1 MRKLS
6 VLILVLL
13 LVPLFFYPHTT
24 GPTEVG
30 VRTVKMGLLS
40 KRDKVGLFGKQGV
53 EGRVYEPGAVYFFP
67 AILNDW
73 HVFDTRLQ
81 NIEMTHDPRRGDKLF
96 RDDLLFKTI
105 DGNDISL
112 DVIISY
118 RIDPQ
123 KAPYIV
129 QYVAGSDFELKDN
142 VVRTVARSRTRD
154 IFGEL
159 KTEEFY
165 VSDKR
170 DEKAEHVREELNALL
185 NPYGVIVER
194 VSTKDYRFNPA
205 YQRAIEDK
213 KVADQVAE
221 QNKAATKAAEEEYLK
236 KLEDAKGEVN
246 KMVAESDGRFRQ
258 AQIEADAYYEKQQR
272 LAAATEAE
280 GIAEAKGITEMN
292 KALIGS
298 GGEVMVKLKIAEA
311 LAGKKIVLLPLSGSG
326 MDIKTTNI
334 NKILETYGLKNLTQ
348 PSQDEKE

>member
-1 MRKLS
+1 MKILTIII
-6 VLILVLL
+6 VTLILGVF
-13 LVPLFFYPHTT
+13 LFSPHTT

-30 VRTVKMGLLS
+30 VRTVKWS
-40 KRDKVGLFGKQGV
+40 LFGKKGV
-53 EGRVYEPGAVYFFP
+53 EDHVYQPGAIYFFP
-67 AILNDW
+67 AVINDW

-81 NIEMTHDPRRGDKLF
+81 NIEMTFDPKRGDRRI

-129 QYVAGSDFELKDN
+129 QYVAAGDFELKDN
-142 VVRTVARSRTRD
+142 VVRTIARSRSRD

-170 DEKAEHVREELNALL
+170 DEKAERVKTALNAVL

-205 YQRAIEDK
+205 YQKAIEDK
-213 KVADQVAE
+213 KIAEQVAE

-236 KLEDAKGEVN
+236 KLEDAKGDVN
-246 KMVAESDGRFRQ
+246 KMIAEADGRFRQ
-258 AQIEADAYYEKQQR
+258 AQIEADAYYEQQQR
-272 LAAATEAE
+272 IAAATEAE
-280 GIAEAKGITEMN
+280 GVAEAKGITELN
-292 KALIGS
+292 KALAGS
-298 GGEVMVKLKIAEA
+298 GGEVMVKMKIAEA
-311 LAGKKIVLLPLSGSG
+311 LEGKKIVLLPLSGSG
-326 MDIKTTNI
+326 MDIKTTDI
-334 NKILETYGLKNLTQ
+334 NKLLETYGLRHFTQ
-348 PSQDEKE
+348 AKPR

>member
-1 MRKLS
+1 MRTLS
-6 VLILVLL
+6 IIILAF
-13 LVPLFFYPHTT
+13 LFGVFLFYPHTT

-30 VRTVKMGLLS
+30 VRTIKWS
-40 KRDKVGLFGKQGV
+40 LFGKKGV
-53 EGRVYEPGAVYFFP
+53 EDHVYQPGAVYFFP
-67 AILNDW
+67 AVLNDW

-81 NIEMTHDPRRGDKLF
+81 NVEMTHDPKRGDRPF

-123 KAPYIV
+123 KAPYLL

-142 VVRTVARSRTRD
+142 VIRTIARSRPRD

-170 DEKAEHVREELNALL
+170 DEKAERAKATLNELL

-194 VSTKDYRFNPA
+194 VATKDYRFNPA

-221 QNKAATKAAEEEYLK
+221 QNKSATKAAEEEYLK

-246 KMVAESDGRFRQ
+246 KMVAEADGRFRQ
-258 AQIEADAYYEKQQR
+258 AQIEADAYYEKQGR
-272 LAAATEAE
+272 IAAATEAE
-280 GIAEAKGITEMN
+280 GIAEAKGITELN
-292 KALIGS
+292 KALAGS

-311 LAGKKIVLLPLSGSG
+311 LEGKKIVLLPLSGAG

-334 NKILETYGLKNLTQ
+334 NRILETYGLKSVIQGNKETQ
-348 PSQDEKE
+348 DNKDGKE

>member
-1 MRKLS
+1 MRALT
-6 VLILVLL
+6 IAIFLL
-13 LVPLFFYPHTT
+13 LLGVFSFYPHTT

-30 VRTVKMGLLS
+30 VRIIKWS
-40 KRDKVGLFGKQGV
+40 LFAKKGV
-53 EGRVYEPGAVYFFP
+53 QDRVYEPGALYFFP
-67 AILNDW
+67 LVLNDW
-73 HVFDTRLQ
+73 STFDTKLQ
-81 NIEMTHDPRRGDKLF
+81 NVEMTHDPARGDKQY

-123 KAPYIV
+123 KAPFIV
-129 QYVAGSDFELKDN
+129 QYVAADDFELKDK
-142 VVRTVARSRTRD
+142 VVRTVARSRPRD
-154 IFGEL
+154 VFGEL

-170 DEKAEHVREELNALL
+170 DEKAELAKKALNDLL
-185 NPYGVIVER
+185 GPYGIIVER

-221 QNKAATKAAEEEYLK
+221 QNKSATKAAQEEYLK

-246 KMVAESDGRFRQ
+246 KMVAEADGRFRQ
-258 AQIEADAYYEKQQR
+258 AQIEADAYYEKQGR
-272 LAAATEAE
+272 IASATEAE
-280 GIAEAKGITEMN
+280 GVAEAKGITELN
-292 KALIGS
+292 KALAGS

-311 LAGKKIVLLPLSGSG
+311 LEGKRILLLPLAGST

-334 NKILETYGLKNLTQ
+334 NQLLETYGIRSLAGSGN
-348 PSQDEKE
+348 EKK